1 MLFQDILI
9 LQPTVPHCLDYSQ
22 FRFFYPSVFDSVG
35 ESCLLLKFD
44 SATIADIFGVLNKKN
59 CWVVGATELIMLI
72 GHRKE
77 SLWSWRFLS
86 QEIQDYDGFP
96 SLWSLIDRQNVA
108 LTLEPIRCFSFF
120 WSWHSGI
127 RAPHS
132 VKVPPGALTSGLNF
146 TCYFFFAEKQGLLLV
161 YTLRGPWALA
171 NVFAFLTV
179 FSVSANG
186 DTVLEGSNSWCT
198 VFVQA
203 QSRWNDLRKERFKR
217 LKFCQ
222 DRQSY
227 FAITMISALKRRGGR
242 GRGVGVGVG
251 RDLIIPFLPMLG
263 CYGIKIY
270 YNLL

>member
-1 MLFQDILI
+1 M
-9 LQPTVPHCLDYSQ
+9 T
-22 FRFFYPSVFDSVG
+22 
-35 ESCLLLKFD
+35 
-44 SATIADIFGVLNKKN
+44 TLNRH
-59 CWVVGATELIMLI
+59 TLY
-72 GHRKE
+72 R
-77 SLWSWRFLS
+77 LS
-86 QEIQDYDGFP
+86 QAIQDYDGFP

-120 WSWHSGI
+120 LIVTLWDSCSSFCHS
-127 RAPHS
+127 S
-132 VKVPPGALTSGLNF
+132 PGALTSDLNF
-146 TCYFFFAEKQGLLLV
+146 TCVFFFAEKQGLLLV

-179 FSVSANG
+179 FSVFANG
-186 DTVLEGSNSWCT
+186 DTVLEGSNSWCA

-217 LKFCQ
+217 LTFCQ

-242 GRGVGVGVG
+242 GRGVGVG
-251 RDLIIPFLPMLG
+251 RPLIIPFLPMLG

>member
-1 MLFQDILI
+1 M
-9 LQPTVPHCLDYSQ
+9 T
-22 FRFFYPSVFDSVG
+22 
-35 ESCLLLKFD
+35 
-44 SATIADIFGVLNKKN
+44 TLNRH
-59 CWVVGATELIMLI
+59 TLY
-72 GHRKE
+72 R
-77 SLWSWRFLS
+77 LS
-86 QEIQDYDGFP
+86 QAIQDYDGFP

-108 LTLEPIRCFSFF
+108 LTLEPMRCFSFF

-127 RAPHS
+127 RAPHFA
-132 VKVPPGALTSGLNF
+132 KVPPGALTSGLNF
-146 TCYFFFAEKQGLLLV
+146 TCVFFFFAGKQGLLLV

-179 FSVSANG
+179 FGVSANG
-186 DTVLEGSNSWCT
+186 DTVLEGSNSWCK

-242 GRGVGVGVG
+242 GRGWGWGWG
-251 RDLIIPFLPMLG
+251 ETS
-263 CYGIKIY
+263 
-270 YNLL
+270 